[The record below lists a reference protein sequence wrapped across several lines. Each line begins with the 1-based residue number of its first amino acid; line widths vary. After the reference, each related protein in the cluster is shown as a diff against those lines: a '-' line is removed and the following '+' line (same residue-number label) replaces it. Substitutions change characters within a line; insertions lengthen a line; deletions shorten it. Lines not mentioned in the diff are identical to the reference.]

1 MPEKAKEYIDQS
13 MSTVK
18 STVNS
23 LPHAFYSAE
32 KPDSKAKIQQAIDS
46 LNSAYQQLSQ
56 YHD

>member
-1 MPEKAKEYIDQS
+1 MPEKAKEYVDES

-23 LPHAFYSAE
+23 LQNAFYSAE

-46 LNSAYQQLSQ
+46 LNTAYEQLSQ
-56 YHD
+56 YQD

>member
-23 LPHAFYSAE
+23 LQHAFYSAE

-46 LNSAYQQLSQ
+46 LNTAYEQLSQ
-56 YHD
+56 YQD